1 MPCCSAMHS
10 THAMMTSAHA
20 LDSNGHIN
28 VTDATR
34 VKSSKVGTIL
44 PRDRHAELHVIM
56 GTIASDH
63 WEARGRVASGK

>member
-1 MPCCSAMHS
+1 MHS
-10 THAMMTSAHA
+10 KHVVMMSAHA

-56 GTIASDH
+56 GAVAGDH
-63 WEARGRVASGK
+63 WEARARVARDK